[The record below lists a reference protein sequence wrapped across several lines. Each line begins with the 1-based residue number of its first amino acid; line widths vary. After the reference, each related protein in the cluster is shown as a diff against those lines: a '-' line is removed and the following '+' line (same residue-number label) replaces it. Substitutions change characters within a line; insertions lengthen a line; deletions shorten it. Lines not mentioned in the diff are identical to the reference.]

1 MVPPGYPKGW
11 TPVDAVYRAG
21 EDEAP
26 EVWTPGWRFL
36 VNDYAVPKIKY
47 ATAPGAEEAQIGV
60 GNSDLEWGNNNNN
73 NINNSNNIIFTSA
86 VGAWRLKDA
95 QVDAGAGDYEV

>member
-1 MVPPGYPKGW
+1 M
-11 TPVDAVYRAG
+11 AG
-21 EDEAP
+21 EDAAP

-60 GNSDLEWGNNNNN
+60 GNSDLEWENNN
-73 NINNSNNIIFTSA
+73 NINNSNNIIFTST
-86 VGAWRLKDA
+86 VGIRPLK
-95 QVDAGAGDYEV
+95 DAGAGDYEV